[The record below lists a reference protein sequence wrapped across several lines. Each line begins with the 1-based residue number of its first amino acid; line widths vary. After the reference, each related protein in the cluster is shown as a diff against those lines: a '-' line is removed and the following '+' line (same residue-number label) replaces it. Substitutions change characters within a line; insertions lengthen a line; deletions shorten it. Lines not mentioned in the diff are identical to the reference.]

1 MAYIKGTATFT
12 NGSATVTS
20 VSLNQGVISL
30 VSSGTNLVVGF
41 NPVIGNIEAT
51 GTNGTDITLRN
62 VWSGTTGSYEFVAFD
77 TIEGLTDAVQSARG
91 FSTALQDAL
100 NTIGT
105 PSTTVTPDSI
115 AKRDSAGRLESAT
128 GVSGNDVLTFGNVQ
142 TSATDSTAGRV
153 LTVGAGGWLG
163 NSPQTSADL
172 NTLITPSNYF
182 INSNQAN
189 APTSSNGHLQVT
201 KVSDSVVKQCFTEAA
216 TSRTFIRV
224 KATDWKPWQE
234 LYHTGNLELQTSATD
249 ATAGRVLTVGA
260 FGLGALGSENLKD
273 LNAPTVPDG
282 CNFRFVTNPTNAPS
296 NFTIGGYLIDMGSSG
311 TASNSQILSSN
322 TTNKCWYRGSQN
334 LSWQEL
340 YHTGN
345 TGNVVFN
352 SPTVSGSVIS
362 ISSSTAPERIRFIKD
377 SNSISTVR
385 CEFINSNGQV
395 GTIATNGT
403 STSYNTSS
411 DNRLKDVIGKPS
423 DEEINAKFNDIFD
436 AFTCFN
442 WKNNPDDDPVWGFL
456 AHDVIDKGLDFG
468 SEGEGPRD
476 LEIGDVYEQATYD
489 EDGNEIEPEKTVTPA
504 GVDQSKVV
512 PYLVAKI
519 EQLERRLAELENK

>member
-41 NPVIGNIEAT
+41 DPVVGNIEAT

-77 TIEGLTDAVQSARG
+77 TIEGLADAVQSARG

-128 GVSGNDVLTFGNVQ
+128 GASGNDVLTFGNVQ
-142 TSATDSTAGRV
+142 TSATD
-153 LTVGAGGWLG
+153 
-163 NSPQTSADL
+163 
-172 NTLITPSNYF
+172 
-182 INSNQAN
+182 
-189 APTSSNGHLQVT
+189 
-201 KVSDSVVKQCFTEAA
+201 
-216 TSRTFIRV
+216 
-224 KATDWKPWQE
+224 
-234 LYHTGNLELQTSATD
+234 
-249 ATAGRVLTVGA
+249 ATAGRVLKVGTSQSA
-260 FGLGALGSENLKD
+260 FSAEAKSAIDGARDANTGLTNIVRLNGADCNAFLETGGGKYGINW
-273 LNAPTVPDG
+273 LNAPTDSSIG
-282 CNFRFVTNPTNAPS
+282 IL
-296 NFTIGGYLIDMGSSG
+296 FTTGSSSLDSG
-311 TASNSQILSSN
+311 RAGQIFHDTSQDKIF
-322 TTNKCWYRGSQN
+322 YRVKLAGAWRP
-334 LSWQEL
+334 WQEL

-345 TGNVVFN
+345 TGSVQFAGAFN
-352 SPTVSGSVIS
+352 NSSAGTENKLYISPDSGLNGNNNGAIGFETDVTTTRSHLWFKNGNGTVGSVITNG
-362 ISSSTAPERIRFIKD
+362 SSTA
-377 SNSISTVR
+377 
-385 CEFINSNGQV
+385 
-395 GTIATNGT
+395 
-403 STSYNTSS
+403 YNTSS
-411 DNRLKDVIGKPS
+411 DNRLKDVIGKPT
-423 DEEINAKFNDIFD
+423 DDDINAKFNDIFD

-442 WKNNPDDDPVWGFL
+442 WKNNPDGDPVWGFL

>member
-41 NPVIGNIEAT
+41 DPVVGNIEAT

-77 TIEGLTDAVQSARG
+77 TIEGLADAVQSARG

-105 PSTTVTPDSI
+105 PSTTATPDSI
-115 AKRDSAGRLESAT
+115 AKRDSAGRLESTT
-128 GVSGNDVLTFGNVQ
+128 GASGNDVLTFGNVQ
-142 TSATDSTAGRV
+142 TSATDT
-153 LTVGAGGWLG
+153 
-163 NSPQTSADL
+163 
-172 NTLITPSNYF
+172 
-182 INSNQAN
+182 
-189 APTSSNGHLQVT
+189 
-201 KVSDSVVKQCFTEAA
+201 
-216 TSRTFIRV
+216 
-224 KATDWKPWQE
+224 
-234 LYHTGNLELQTSATD
+234 
-249 ATAGRVLTVGA
+249 TAGRVLTVGA

-273 LNAPTVPDG
+273 LNVPTIPDG
-282 CNFRFVTNPTNAPS
+282 YNFRFVTNPTNAPS

-311 TASNSQILSSN
+311 TSFNSQILSSN
-322 TTNKCWYRGSQN
+322 TANKCWFRGSQN

-345 TGNVVFN
+345 TGNVRFGSASVP
-352 SPTVSGSVIS
+352 SAGDEVTSIGILGTGRMALAQSGTSSVEMTRFVRGSGNVGS
-362 ISSSTAPERIRFIKD
+362 I
-377 SNSISTVR
+377 V
-385 CEFINSNGQV
+385 
-395 GTIATNGT
+395 TNG
-403 STSYNTSS
+403 SATSYNTSS
-411 DNRLKDVIGKPS
+411 DNRLKDVIGKPT
-423 DEEINAKFNDIFD
+423 DDDINAKFNDIFD

-442 WKNNPDDDPVWGFL
+442 WKNDPDGDPVWGFL